1 MICKWLIMIIQS
13 NSARVLINKIFR
25 KIRAIFALQ
34 QGNIYNAE
42 RNRLNTD
49 NFSFLLLFIFNKRH
63 RQIFL

>member
-1 MICKWLIMIIQS
+1 MICKWLIMITQS
-13 NSARVLINKIFR
+13 NNASVLTNKIFR